1 MEKKKMGRPPVP
13 KEKKICIQISVAVTA
28 RERDNLRAV
37 ASERGLTV
45 SQILMLPWRK
55 GNTK

>member
-1 MEKKKMGRPPVP
+1 MGKKKMGRPPVP
-13 KEKKICIQISVAVTA
+13 EEKKICIQVSVAVTA
-28 RERDNLRAV
+28 SERERLRSA

-45 SQILMLPWRK
+45 SQLLMLPWRK